1 MQTILVIFHLSI
13 VIACIC
19 SIIENENNFFDDIFK
34 DTKYTKKELKIIFDT
49 FLKEQIAL

>member
-1 MQTILVIFHLSI
+1 MLKKESVLFSI
-13 VIACIC
+13 YL
-19 SIIENENNFFDDIFK
+19 IENENNFFDDIFK